1 MNLFMCAFLY
11 SIQLFEPYPLGSIL
25 RFNRGSYDHYA
36 IYAGLGS
43 VIHYSGE
50 ADMKTQYD
58 AKVRRESLSAV
69 AAGSPVTVAN
79 IHDEETQPFGRCDIV
94 RRAQSRIGEYK
105 YSILSNN
112 CEHFV
117 NWCRY
122 GKHFSSQVN
131 DKLRSATRYVLRTDL

>member
-1 MNLFMCAFLY
+1 MCVFLY
-11 SIQLFEPYPLGSIL
+11 SIQWFEPYPLGSIL

-36 IYAGLGS
+36 IYAGLGN

-50 ADMKTQYD
+50 ADVKTQYD
-58 AKVRRESLSAV
+58 AKVRHESLSSV

-79 IHDEETQPFGRCDIV
+79 THDEDDEPFGKCEIV
-94 RRAQSRIGEYK
+94 RRAQSRIGEYE
-105 YSILSNN
+105 YSLWSNN
-112 CEHFV
+112 CEHFA